1 MYMHR
6 KYLETDLREVFAI
19 PLYMKIMG
27 GRSIP
32 PRDYERSEQLDVVTR
47 VVASVNPHVIDQLL
61 EGGWREVITAS
72 WFIGLLKLESYQ
84 DEIGCRLKPR
94 NLTKSSIAA
103 RP

>member
-1 MYMHR
+1 MHR
-6 KYLETDLREVFAI
+6 KYLESDLREVFVI

-32 PRDYERSEQLDVVTR
+32 PLDYERSEQLDVVTR